1 MNSKVATLLS
11 ILTFK
16 ASIFAN
22 DPVGHW
28 RFDSENS
35 EVGAPITET
44 TNFANPGTHD
54 ASLQGGNPLFSSEV
68 PGKKI
73 YDPISGE
80 ILENNFSLNATD
92 PNSRLRVPDSED
104 FNTSFTIE
112 MFIKIVGEPNGW
124 HSFLRRQEGQDL
136 RWQLDIDNSKNGLY
150 YGRSRSR
157 WDTPAGGASDNVA
170 EKDIDENVNFVV
182 SPQGANN
189 APRLFVDTG
198 AKDENAGD
206 IGDQNTAN
214 PSDYIFDAGSPNVNN
229 TQASLQGDGIND
241 DTRWHHIAL
250 TFDEETGEI
259 SYYFD
264 YSLSQKRTKARK
276 VIRYEST
283 VFR

>member
-1 MNSKVATLLS
+1 M
-11 ILTFK
+11 
-16 ASIFAN
+16 
-22 DPVGHW
+22 
-28 RFDSENS
+28 
-35 EVGAPITET
+35 
-44 TNFANPGTHD
+44 
-54 ASLQGGNPLFSSEV
+54 
-68 PGKKI
+68 
-73 YDPISGE
+73 
-80 ILENNFSLNATD
+80 ENNFSLNATD

-136 RWQLDIDNSKNGLY
+136 RWQLDIDNSNNGLY

-189 APRLFVDTG
+189 APRLFIDTG

-229 TQASLQGDGIND
+229 TKASLQGDGIND

-264 YSLSQKRTKARK
+264 YSLSQKRTLVDTEEDGYTHPKAPIDFGK
-276 VIRYEST
+276 LANGGYELYLDELRYTTGLLDTNNFLRTVSEDANTST
-283 VFR
+283 IAHWRMDGIGAKEDAS